1 MPIAQQR
8 ISSFLDELGSSASV
22 PGGGAASAV
31 AGALAASLVAM
42 VAELSLGRA
51 KYEPYVATIESA
63 RDEGHRLARAMVDLA
78 DDDAD
83 AFAAFMVASGLPR
96 TTPEETAARK
106 AALAAA
112 AAVAIEP
119 PRAIAAACREVA
131 LACERLAGR
140 SNLSLAS
147 DLVVASRLVEGAA
160 HGAAENVLA
169 NLPVLNDPVSSA
181 AILTD
186 VRRTMR
192 SIFRSAAAARA
203 QVASRALRDP
213 EPVGRKPRGSEM
225 ENSVSGL
232 AGGSL

>member
-1 MPIAQQR
+1 VPIAQQR

-22 PGGGAASAV
+22 PGGGAVSAV

-63 RDEGHRLARAMVDLA
+63 RDEGRRLARAAVDLA

-119 PRAIAAACREVA
+119 PRAIVAACRGS
-131 LACERLAGR
+131 RLGVRAAGR
-140 SNLSLAS
+140 PQQPQP
-147 DLVVASRLVEGAA
+147 RERPG
-160 HGAAENVLA
+160 
-169 NLPVLNDPVSSA
+169 
-181 AILTD
+181 
-186 VRRTMR
+186 R
-192 SIFRSAAAARA
+192 SIAPRR
-203 QVASRALRDP
+203 
-213 EPVGRKPRGSEM
+213 GGGPRGCGER
-225 ENSVSGL
+225 
-232 AGGSL
+232 AR